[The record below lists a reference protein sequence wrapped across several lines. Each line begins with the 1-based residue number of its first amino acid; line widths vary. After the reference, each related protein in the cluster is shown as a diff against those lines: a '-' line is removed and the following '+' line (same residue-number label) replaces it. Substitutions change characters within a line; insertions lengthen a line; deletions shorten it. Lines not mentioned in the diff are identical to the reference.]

1 MADKRID
8 ADLTTTIEDLLAT
21 LKHDGERIR
30 VAIKG
35 QPIVLAVHRER
46 ATDHLTL
53 DEKMKMLQDA
63 FAETDGAP
71 NDELEKFHSPLDY
84 E

>member
-1 MADKRID
+1 LADKKID
-8 ADLTTTIEDLLAT
+8 ADLTTPIGDILAA
-21 LKHDGERIR
+21 LKRDGERIR
-30 VAIKG
+30 VAINGK
-35 QPIVLAVHRER
+35 PIVLTIHRER

-53 DEKMKMLQDA
+53 DQKMKMLQDA